1 MYAARHCIGC
11 LSCCSHC
18 DQGALYWSN
27 GPTRDG
33 SKCVLCGECTAAC
46 PTDAYRL
53 VGTRVSVREV
63 MDQIRRDVVFFDE
76 SSGGVTFSG
85 GEPLA
90 QPQFLAA
97 TAAACRNEG
106 IHVAV
111 ETSGYASE
119 DTIRRV
125 AQYTD
130 LFLYD
135 LKMVDDTLHREYCGV
150 SNVPIL
156 KNLAILAREHK
167 KVIVRIPIIPSIN
180 DFDANIEES
189 IQVIKSVG
197 VSRIHLLAYH
207 QVGLEK
213 YRLLG
218 TASKLEELTPPSSQR
233 MQELA
238 ERFMRQ
244 GFEVSIGGR
253 DE

>member
-1 MYAARHCIGC
+1 
-11 LSCCSHC
+11 
-18 DQGALYWSN
+18 
-27 GPTRDG
+27 
-33 SKCVLCGECTAAC
+33 
-46 PTDAYRL
+46 
-53 VGTRVSVREV
+53 VSVSEV
-63 MDQIRRDVVFFDE
+63 LDQIRRDVVFFDE
-76 SSGGVTFSG
+76 SGGGVTFSG

-125 AQYTD
+125 AQHTD

-135 LKMVDDTLHREYCGV
+135 LKMVDDSLHRTYCGV
-150 SNVPIL
+150 SNAPIL
-156 KNLAILAREHK
+156 RNLAILAREHK
-167 KVIVRIPIIPSIN
+167 KVIVRIPVIPGIN

-189 IQVIKSVG
+189 IQVINGVG
-197 VSRIHLLAYH
+197 ISKIHLLAYH

-218 TASKLEELTPPSSQR
+218 TASKLGELTPPPPER

-238 ERFMRQ
+238 ERFERQ
-244 GFEVSIGGR
+244 GIEVSIGGR